1 MDKFI
6 LKLCTSMLALFI
18 LIAIPTYAN
27 SNDLKNEYS
36 EQIIVQPYFTN
47 ISIFQNLFDI
57 SSDGKVSVTVYL
69 TAQNVDSVKVDANL
83 QQFKNGFWTTIKSW
97 SNTSV
102 GTNAGLSGTYYVAKG
117 YNYRLVS
124 NGTVYKSISIIE
136 TTTFTSTSKSY

>member
-97 SNTSV
+97 SNICICQLKIPLFF
-102 GTNAGLSGTYYVAKG
+102 N
-117 YNYRLVS
+117 
-124 NGTVYKSISIIE
+124 
-136 TTTFTSTSKSY
+136 